1 MTRWLP
7 SFAACFLLS
16 AAPVSA
22 QSAAPGLPGLAFM
35 SGCWQGKTA
44 SGSTIEE
51 HYTTPS
57 SNLILGT
64 TRYLRDGATR
74 NFEFTMI
81 NADSSGS
88 RVTPHPGGRASVSFR
103 ESGRTQTSVVWD
115 NASHDFPQRIRYER
129 VGQDSLVATISLI
142 DGSRATGYRMGKVG
156 CP

>member
-1 MTRWLP
+1 MTRWFVGPVAL
-7 SFAACFLLS
+7 CLLA
-16 AAPVSA
+16 AAPLAA
-22 QSAAPGLPGLAFM
+22 QSAPGLVGLGFM
-35 SGCWQGKTA
+35 SGCWQGRTA

-51 HYTTPS
+51 HYTSPS
-57 SNLILGT
+57 SNLMLGI

-74 NFEFTMI
+74 SFEFTMI

-103 ESGRTQTSVVWD
+103 ESGRTPTSVVWD

-129 VGQDSLVATISLI
+129 VSADSLVATISLV